1 MSVSEAEVPA
11 QPSLAV
17 LVVRALGVAALVVG
31 VSAALFWT
39 IGRGGDDGLVVA
51 DGPDD
56 EVSAE
61 DDTTEEEPSGEEA
74 APEPDPP
81 AEPDPE
87 PEPEPD
93 GAEDPDEGSEEPD
106 PDPEEPAEPEDP
118 DEPEEPSADRIDPST
133 VSVQVLDGYQADGG
147 AAAAAVADELTAA
160 GYRII
165 ARNPAI
171 AYDVTTVLWTAGSQA
186 AAEQVARDIG
196 AAEVRQ
202 QPGNLAESVMV
213 HVVIGADRG

>member
-1 MSVSEAEVPA
+1 VSVSEAEVQA

-74 APEPDPP
+74 EPEPEPP
-81 AEPDPE
+81 AEPD

-93 GAEDPDEGSEEPD
+93 GAEDPDEGSEEPEE
-106 PDPEEPAEPEDP
+106 PEEPAEPE
-118 DEPEEPSADRIDPST
+118 EPEEPSADRIDPST

-147 AAAAAVADELTAA
+147 AAAAAVADELAAA

-186 AAEQVARDIG
+186 AGEQVARDIG

>member
-1 MSVSEAEVPA
+1 VTVTEAEVQA
-11 QPSLAV
+11 QPSLAM

-56 EVSAE
+56 EVAAE
-61 DDTTEEEPSGEEA
+61 DDEPSDEPSGEDPA
-74 APEPDPP
+74 PDPEPPADP
-81 AEPDPE
+81 EPEPEEPDEPDDGDPE
-87 PEPEPD
+87 PEPEP
-93 GAEDPDEGSEEPD
+93 EEPAE
-106 PDPEEPAEPEDP
+106 PEEPEEPEEPAEP
-118 DEPEEPSADRIDPST
+118 DRIDPAT
-133 VSVQVLDGYQADGG
+133 VSVQVLDGFQADGG
-147 AAAAAVADELTAA
+147 AAATAVADELAAA
-160 GYRII
+160 GYRIV

-171 AYDVTTVLWTAGSQA
+171 AYDVTTVLWSAGSQA
-186 AAEQVARDIG
+186 AGEQVARDLG

-202 QPGNLAESVMV
+202 QPGNLADSVMV